1 MEYALDNQQP
11 YLLNLHQMDVFTVC
25 FGSNTLAQ
33 DDWGICHMACHDIF
47 VGIGAHKPRKYSRA

>member
-11 YLLNLHQMDVFTVC
+11 YLLNLHQMDIFTVC

-33 DDWGICHMACHDIF
+33 NDWGICHMACRDNF
-47 VGIGAHKPRKYSRA
+47 VGIGAHKPR